1 MEAATVAASEPHQW
15 EADGMTPDQ
24 LTQALNSAFTQG
36 GEQMLENTTAILL
49 PVLWLAVIALHLARP
64 YMLHMIPRF
73 TLRLAADIW
82 WILYVAI
89 RELVIIVTYILSV
102 LFLFPDVVVAN
113 RLPITG
119 GLASV
124 CLFAVLV
131 IKLVRDVDEDRRL
144 FVLTGNIL
152 GVGALLYI
160 IPSILGLQATGEAGS
175 GFWGSVAT
183 TVTSS
188 TNPDLAVA
196 LCWVSVFCVTA
207 LGIYA
212 VVYSLRQTTSPARPE
227 LLSR

>member
-1 MEAATVAASEPHQW
+1 
-15 EADGMTPDQ
+15 MTPDQ

-36 GEQMLENTTAILL
+36 GELMLENTMAIML
-49 PVLWLAVIALHLARP
+49 PVLWLAVVALHLARP
-64 YMLHMIPRF
+64 YMLQMIPRF

-82 WILYVAI
+82 WILYVAL
-89 RELVIIVTYILSV
+89 RDLVIV
-102 LFLFPDVVVAN
+102 LTFIFSIMFLFPDVLLGN
-113 RLPITG
+113 SLPITG
-119 GLASV
+119 GLAAV

-131 IKLVRDVDEDRRL
+131 IKLVRDVDEDRRM
-144 FVLTGNIL
+144 FILTGNLL
-152 GVGALLYI
+152 GLGALLYI
-160 IPSILGLQATGEAGS
+160 GPSILGLQATGDASS

-188 TNPDLAVA
+188 TNPNVAVA
-196 LCWVSVFCVTA
+196 LCWVSVACVTA